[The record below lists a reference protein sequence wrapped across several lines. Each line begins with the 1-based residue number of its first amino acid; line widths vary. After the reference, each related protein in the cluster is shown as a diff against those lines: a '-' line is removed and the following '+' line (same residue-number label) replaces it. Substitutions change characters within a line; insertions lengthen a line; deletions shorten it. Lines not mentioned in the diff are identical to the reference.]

1 MPEVLRIIVPP
12 INDFSFKAVFAHL
25 GPLIGLLQAFLGL
38 PHETFKGIFVAD
50 PNLNPD
56 FEKGKHSILDLRAR
70 TATRDMNIE
79 IQRLFSPELLD
90 RILYY
95 MARMMAGQ
103 LKWAEGYAGL
113 PKTICI
119 LIADFPIPQL
129 KAGQYHYCFMFRD
142 EKSGLVYPNSPD
154 IHVLALPEIPEV
166 DDGTPLWLWGRFL
179 SSKTAEELEAL
190 RGRGA
195 DMAEAVDRL
204 LEFSADEKER
214 IRAEAH
220 EKWLWDQAARER
232 QHVVMARQS
241 REEGEA
247 KGRAEG
253 KAEEQTNIAL
263 SMLRS
268 DMSVANVAKFT
279 GLSEAEV
286 KRYAKERK

>member
-1 MPEVLRIIVPP
+1 MPEAPRIIVPP
-12 INDFSFKAVFAHL
+12 INDFSFKAVFGHL
-25 GPLIGLLQAFLGL
+25 GPLVALLQATLGL
-38 PHETFKGIFVAD
+38 PGETFKGIFVAD

-95 MARMMAGQ
+95 LARMMAGQ
-103 LKWAEGYAGL
+103 LKWAESYLGL

-119 LIADFPIPQL
+119 LIADFEISQL
-129 KAGQYHYCFMFRD
+129 KAGQYHHCFMFRD
-142 EKSGLVYPNSPD
+142 EKSGLVYPNSPE
-154 IHVLALPEIPEV
+154 IHVLELTEIPAV
-166 DDGTPLWLWGRFL
+166 DDGTPLWLWGKFL
-179 SSKTAEELEAL
+179 SSRTVEEFEAL
-190 RGRGA
+190 RGRSEA
-195 DMAEAVDRL
+195 MAEAVARL

-232 QHVVMARQS
+232 HHEARERQS
-241 REEGEA
+241 REEG
-247 KGRAEG
+247 KAEG
-253 KAEEQTNIAL
+253 KAEIARQL
-263 SMLRS
+263 LRMKMPLV
-268 DMSVANVAKFT
+268 DIVIAT

-286 KRYAKERK
+286 KRLAVE